1 MAVILKSKN
10 VTPTNTSRTELYL
23 CPASGVLDTTVFSGT
38 ITNVDTAGM
47 GTHSVTVERQL
58 TNDGAYVL
66 KLVRIP
72 IAFGGS
78 LKFPKMALEP
88 GEKVWITSH
97 TASMITVDVS
107 LAERT

>member
-1 MAVILKSKN
+1 MAVVLKSKN
-10 VTPTNTSRTELYL
+10 ATPADTSRTELYL
-23 CPASGVLDTTVFSGT
+23 CPLTGVLDTTIFSGT

-47 GTHSVTVERQL
+47 ATHSVTIERQL
-58 TNDGAYVL
+58 SGAGAYIP

-88 GEKVWITSH
+88 GEKVFVTSH
-97 TASMITVDVS
+97 DANMITVDVS
-107 LAERT
+107 LAERN

>member
-10 VTPTNTSRTELYL
+10 VTPANTSRTELYL

-47 GTHSVTVERQL
+47 ATHSVTIERQL
-58 TNDGAYVL
+58 SGAGAYIP
-66 KLVRIP
+66 KLVRVP

-88 GEKVWITSH
+88 GEKVFVTSH
-97 TASMITVDVS
+97 TANAITCDIS
-107 LAERT
+107 IAERS